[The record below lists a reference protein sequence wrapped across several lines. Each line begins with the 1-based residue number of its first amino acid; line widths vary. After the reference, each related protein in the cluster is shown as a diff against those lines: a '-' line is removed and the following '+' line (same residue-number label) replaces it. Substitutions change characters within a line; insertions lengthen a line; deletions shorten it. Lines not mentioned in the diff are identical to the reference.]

1 MGHTVHAPR
10 HSREIQTPRSAVTGG
25 PRAGPTAE
33 EAPARGPPPVAPSR
47 FRLYS
52 LVMVMVGLPVMA
64 TPASV
69 ALAGTVTV
77 TVSSAV
83 ME

>member
-1 MGHTVHAPR
+1 MPHGTAARYRPR
-10 HSREIQTPRSAVTGG
+10 VPPSPEVPG
-25 PRAGPTAE
+25 PEPTAK
-33 EAPARGPPPVAPSR
+33 EAPVQGPPPVVPSR

-52 LVMVMVGLPVMA
+52 FVMVMVGLPVMA

-83 ME
+83 IE